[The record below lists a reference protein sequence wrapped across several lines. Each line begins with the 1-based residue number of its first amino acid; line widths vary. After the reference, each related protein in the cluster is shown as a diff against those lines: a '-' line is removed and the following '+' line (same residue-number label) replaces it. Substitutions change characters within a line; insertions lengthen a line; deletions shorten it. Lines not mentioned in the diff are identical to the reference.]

1 MLILLFFGL
10 ILLLSFSGL
19 LLSFELKIR
28 SKSVFSVID
37 ERTQDKIICTYYPG
51 SIEYGVIVLQGFS
64 SDQISIKS
72 IIMEFN
78 LEGFHVFSY
87 DYSGHGRSSG
97 FIDFNNTESDKLAL
111 QLQQM
116 KEEFKLV
123 SGLNDSQIVFVGQSY
138 GARIALEEQTFD
150 SLKVA
155 GLVLIGVQIN
165 LDISNKADVFTGVSD
180 LDLEWINNLGAENP
194 KTNVSIMTGTRDDIL
209 PPSGAILLYEK
220 LTNKTYSDI
229 GSYFP
234 GIDNNSR
241 EVLFFKGIFHN
252 YEIYSS
258 KIIREAK
265 VRVANFLGLSALE
278 YQNSP
283 ITSLRT
289 ASWFLV
295 LSGFYICFLSLSRL
309 LNNHK
314 KEIIDGKKNFGYNI
328 YSTKGYSYGKVITFL
343 ISIPVMILISLF
355 SVIFGADLPLL
366 AIAYTSFFFAIGIVD
381 LIFYWKKHMW
391 GVEGTWD
398 RTEKLGKLNKELL
411 KNIILVLGVS
421 ISVMIILSFM
431 LQTGLWTLFP
441 ARKIPWLVLLTPFC
455 SIGFYMQI
463 KQVKM
468 IFYQENKKINNLL
481 AHFAII
487 LGLILLVILFA
498 AIFGFVGII
507 ISLFE
512 ISLTLCFIILFG
524 IFINKISKNDLVT
537 AIILTIILLYL
548 AIPQSAVIRNPLY

>member
-1 MLILLFFGL
+1 MLVFFILGL
-10 ILLLSFSGL
+10 ILILSFSGL

-28 SKSVFSVID
+28 NKSVFTVID
-37 ERTQDKIICTYYPG
+37 ERTQDRIICTYYPG
-51 SIEYGVIVLQGFS
+51 LIESGVIVLQGFS

-78 LEGFHVFSY
+78 LVGFHVFSY

-150 SLKVA
+150 SLNVA

-165 LDISNKADVFTGVSD
+165 LDVSNKADVFTGVSD
-180 LDLEWINNLGAENP
+180 LDLEWIGNLGADNP
-194 KTNVSIMTGTRDDIL
+194 RTNVSIMTGTRDDIL

-220 LTNKTYSDI
+220 LTNRNYTDI
-229 GSYFP
+229 GPYFS

-258 KIIREAK
+258 KIIQEAK
-265 VRVANFLGLSALE
+265 IRVANYLGI
-278 YQNSP
+278 NSSEFKISP
-283 ITSLRT
+283 RVSLRT
-289 ASWFLV
+289 ASWLLV
-295 LSGFYICFLSLSRL
+295 IIGFYICFISLSQL
-309 LNNHK
+309 LK
-314 KEIIDGKKNFGYNI
+314 DFKETEIENKKNFRFKI
-328 YSTKGYSYGKVITFL
+328 QSTKRYSYGKIYTFL
-343 ISIPVMILISLF
+343 ISVPVLILISLF
-355 SVIFGADLPLL
+355 SLIFGTYLPLL
-366 AIAYTSFFFAIGIVD
+366 AIAYASFFFAIGIVD
-381 LIFYWKKHMW
+381 FIFYWKKHMW

-398 RTEKLGKLNKELL
+398 RSIRLGKLNKELW
-411 KNIILVLGVS
+411 KNITLVVGVS
-421 ISVMIILSFM
+421 IGIMVVLSFV
-431 LQTGLWTLFP
+431 LQTGLWTLLP
-441 ARKIPWLVLLTPFC
+441 VRKIPWLIVLTPFC
-455 SIGFYMQI
+455 FIGVYMQI
-463 KQVKM
+463 KQIKM
-468 IFYQENKKINNLL
+468 IFNQEKKKRINLF
-481 AHFAII
+481 AHFGVI
-487 LGLILLVILFA
+487 LGLVLLVIVVA

-512 ISLTLCFIILFG
+512 ISLTLGFVTLFG
-524 IFINKISKNDLVT
+524 FFINKVSKNDLLT
-537 AIILTIILLYL
+537 AVILATVLLYL
-548 AIPQSAVIRNPLY
+548 VIPQSAVFRNPLY